1 MRTLSFLR
9 FSVLPAT
16 LAACLALS
24 GPVFAQQTNNPPAA
38 EKTNPPT
45 PEKTTPAAADK
56 PAPGVASAVG
66 AVTLPVT
73 AVDEKGNP
81 VKNLTAAELKLTDNG
96 SEQKIESFAPATPT
110 PMNFAIIAQ
119 TTPGLKTELGD
130 MRLASEHFI
139 DHTLPAGQDNFL
151 LIQYGT
157 EVDLLVDP
165 TRAQDKLHDATDHLG
180 GPQFGGNDDTDATH
194 WGGTLYDAI
203 YLAATEELKKQ
214 PGQHVL
220 ILISDGVDRDSKES
234 MSDAIQAA
242 QTAHTAIFA
251 IYYPSETP
259 RQTPQREDRGNRRG
273 PGFPGGGPE
282 YPGTGGG
289 GGGRRGGE
297 QPREAAHPD
306 GKANLEHLCGA
317 TGGYMVEGK
326 HDKADEAFNR
336 IANLLKNQYTLSFVP
351 TQEAAASA
359 FERITLTTERKNVWP
374 LVQQGYSAEQ
384 Q

>member
-1 MRTLSFLR
+1 MRILSFLR
-9 FSVLPAT
+9 FPVFPAA
-16 LAACLALS
+16 LAASLALT
-24 GPVFAQQTNNPPAA
+24 GMAPAQQTNNPPAA
-38 EKTNPPT
+38 EK
-45 PEKTTPAAADK
+45 AA
-56 PAPGVASAVG
+56 APGVASAVG

-73 AVDEKGNP
+73 VVDEKGNP
-81 VKNLTAAELKLTDNG
+81 VKNLNAADLKLTDNG
-96 SEQKIESFAPATPT
+96 AEQKIESFAPAAPT
-110 PMNFAIIAQ
+110 PMNFAIVAQ

-130 MRLASEHFI
+130 LRLASEHFV

-151 LIQYGT
+151 MIQYGT

-165 TRAQDKLHDATDHLG
+165 TRAQDKLHDAADHLG

-234 MSDAIQAA
+234 MTDAVEAA
-242 QTAHTAIFA
+242 QNAHTAIFA

-259 RQTPQREDRGNRRG
+259 KETPQRQDRTGHRG
-273 PGFPGGGPE
+273 PGFPGGGSE

-297 QPREAAHPD
+297 QPREAPHPD
-306 GKANLEHLCGA
+306 GKANLEHLCSA

-326 HDKADEAFNR
+326 RDKADEAFNK
-336 IANLLKNQYTLSFVP
+336 IATLLKNQYTLSFVP
-351 TQEAAASA
+351 TQDAAASA
-359 FERITLTTERKNVWP
+359 FQRISLSTQRKNVWP
-374 LVQQGYSAEQ
+374 LVQQGYSAQ
-384 Q
+384 QQ